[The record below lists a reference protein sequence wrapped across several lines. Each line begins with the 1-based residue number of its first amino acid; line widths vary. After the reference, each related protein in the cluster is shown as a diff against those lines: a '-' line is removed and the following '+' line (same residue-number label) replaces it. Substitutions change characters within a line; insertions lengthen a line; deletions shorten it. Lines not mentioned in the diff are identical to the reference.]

1 MSLRKRCSRAFPAS
15 SPHFCDSSPKCAHPW
30 HYDFRIN
37 GRRHRASTD
46 TADKHRA
53 RDIEARERAR
63 ILEGRH
69 GIRRQPDITFR
80 EFATTYL
87 RDYAHPNKRSAGRD
101 EEIVKV
107 LNRAFGSV
115 LLHEVTAHRIEQFKR
130 ERLAGKWRSHG
141 YSGPAKSIQ
150 PGTVNRE
157 LDTLRSIFSKA
168 VEWRKLQEQPMA
180 AVRRLKV
187 DNRRTRI
194 LTEAE
199 QLALLAA
206 CPAKLGRFVRL
217 ALITGAR
224 AGELLALTWEDIG
237 DDELTFVETKNGRS
251 RRLPLSQAIRAVLAQ
266 CPRRPG
272 HDGVVFL
279 NARTG
284 KPYTVNGV
292 AHVFRRAL
300 TRAGIATGD
309 VSLHTL
315 RHTALSRMIANGI
328 DQFTVMA
335 ISGHSSTRMLERYTH
350 PTDTRKLDA
359 LTLGGHNLVTTPEA
373 AEATA
378 GEVDEL
384 LGNVGGRREA
394 RTRDLR
400 VANAALSQLS

>member
-1 MSLRKRCSRAFPAS
+1 MSLRKRCSRSAPES
-15 SPHFCDSSPKCAHPW
+15 GPHFCGISPKCDHPW
-30 HYDFRIN
+30 HYDFRVN
-37 GRRHRASTD
+37 GRRHRSSTD
-46 TADKHRA
+46 TADKHQA

-63 ILEGRH
+63 ILDGRH

-80 EFATTYL
+80 EFAATYL
-87 RDYAHPNKRSAGRD
+87 RDYAHPNKRSVGRD
-101 EEIVKV
+101 VEIVKV
-107 LNRAFGSV
+107 LNRAFGLV

-141 YSGPAKSIQ
+141 YTGPAKSIQ

-157 LDTLRSIFSKA
+157 LDTLRGIFSKA
-168 VEWRKLQEQPMA
+168 VEWRKLHEHPMG
-180 AVRRLKV
+180 AVRRFKV

-206 CPAKLGRFVRL
+206 CPAKLGRMVRL

-224 AGELLALTWEDIG
+224 IGELLALTWADIG

-251 RRLPLSQAIRAVLAQ
+251 RRLPLSAAVRAVLVS

-300 TRAGIATGD
+300 TRAGITSGD
-309 VSLHTL
+309 VTLHTL
-315 RHTALSRMIANGI
+315 RHTALSRMIATGI

-350 PTDTRKLDA
+350 PTDARKLEA
-359 LTLGGHNLVTTPEA
+359 LTLGGHVLVTMDSAA
-373 AEATA
+373 AEAA
-378 GEVDEL
+378 AESADL
-384 LGNVGGRREA
+384 LRKFGGRREA